1 MEAPEPETVLL
12 YEGDA
17 SREDLVM
24 RQQWQSP
31 RGRRSSKNTP
41 YEKDSA
47 FHVCG
52 SGSVSTVA
60 LMHHVVALALP
71 GVVAFDLAIPAQ
83 VFGHE
88 DERERYSF
96 RVCAP
101 QPGLVAT
108 TTGYSVHAA
117 EGLEALA
124 TADTVVV
131 PGFSPL
137 ADPSPAV
144 CEALRQAAANGA
156 RVVSVC
162 TGAFALAAAGLLD
175 GKRATTH
182 WKNAQR
188 LQALHP
194 AVEVDAEVLYI
205 DEGGVSTSAGVA
217 AGIDLCLHLVR
228 KDFGT
233 EAANR
238 IARRMVVAPHREGG
252 QAQFIERPVAS
263 PMAQFGP
270 TCLWAK
276 QHLAEQLSIVDM
288 AAHAGWAP
296 STFARRFLAEAGTT
310 PLRWLTG
317 QRIAEACRLLETTD
331 MTVEA
336 VASRTG
342 LGTPANFRLHF
353 MRELNTTPSSYRR
366 TYRGRQG

>member
-1 MEAPEPETVLL
+1 LQ
-12 YEGDA
+12 DA
-17 SREDLVM
+17 
-24 RQQWQSP
+24 
-31 RGRRSSKNTP
+31 RGRGKNAA
-41 YEKDSA
+41 YDKDSA
-47 FHVCG
+47 
-52 SGSVSTVA
+52 SGDRCRAYSDF
-60 LMHHVVALALP
+60 MHHVVALALP

-96 RVCAP
+96 RVCAAE
-101 QPGLVAT
+101 PGLVRT
-108 TTGYSVHAA
+108 TSGYSIYA
-117 EGLEALA
+117 EAGLEALA

-137 ADPSPAV
+137 DDPTAAV

-182 WKNAQR
+182 WRNANS

-194 AVEVDAEVLYI
+194 AVTVDAEVLYI
-205 DEGGVSTSAGVA
+205 DEGAISTSAGVA

-228 KDFGT
+228 KDYGT
-233 EAANR
+233 EAAIS

-252 QAQFIERPVAS
+252 QAQFIERPVTAPMTQFAS
-263 PMAQFGP
+263 
-270 TCLWAK
+270 TCVWARK
-276 QHLAEQLSIVDM
+276 HMTEPLSVVDM

-310 PLRWLTG
+310 PLRWLTS

-331 MTVEA
+331 LTVESIA
-336 VASRTG
+336 YRCG

-353 MRELNTTPSSYRR
+353 MRELDTTPSSYRR
-366 TYRGRQG
+366 LYQGRIR